1 MKHLHPLLPRR
12 SELGLPLLSGILL
25 TLSYPPFH
33 LLLPP
38 FVALVPVLVFVG
50 RSTADRPGA
59 VSVRRGAFWMGV
71 VHFGTLLYWLF
82 TALVFYTWLALL
94 GYLITVV
101 VLSALAAG
109 AIWAVHF
116 VRRRYGAPF
125 WVSLPLFWTA
135 AEWLLGHI
143 GDLAFPW
150 LGLGHSLT
158 GFPVLI
164 GFADLTGARGVTVW
178 LAAVNGFAAEWW
190 LSGVSRRW
198 RPRLALLALL
208 IGAPVGYSLWRW
220 HSLDLRPAARVL
232 VVQPNIPEDLRLE
245 RAAAR
250 DSSRV
255 ALDHL
260 TRAGLRESVGVDLIV
275 WPETAH
281 PFFFNRDP
289 AWTGWAA
296 RVARRGN
303 TALLFGTLDLELV
316 PGGVA
321 EYFNAAAFF
330 TSEGALDG
338 IYRKHHLVPM
348 VERVPFV
355 PSSWLRS
362 VRRRAAR
369 GWRLPVVGDVGSF
382 FRWFGGYGRGSE
394 KPLFS
399 SGAARFG
406 VLICYESIFAGL
418 SRDYRRAGAD
428 FVVNI
433 TNDAWFGRERPWWS
447 RTSALY
453 QHPAHL
459 VMRAIENRMGV
470 ARAANTGISLFVDPL
485 GRVHDATDLFV
496 PERRAAPVLTSPGLT
511 LYSRLGDWPGWLSAA
526 GGLLVLTVAAGR
538 RWFGRRF
545 SVDGRR

>member
-1 MKHLHPLLPRR
+1 MRHAHPLLPRR

-25 TLSYPPFH
+25 TLCYPPFH

-38 FVALVPVLVFVG
+38 FVALVPILVFVG
-50 RSTADRPGA
+50 RSSPDRAGA

-101 VLSALAAG
+101 VLSTLAAG
-109 AIWAVHF
+109 AIWAVHH
-116 VRRRYGAPF
+116 VRHRYGAPF
-125 WVSLPLFWTA
+125 WASLPLFWTA
-135 AEWLLGHI
+135 TDWLLGHL

-164 GFADLTGARGVTVW
+164 GFADLSGARGVTVW
-178 LAAVNGFAAEWW
+178 LAAVNGLAAEWW
-190 LSGVSRRW
+190 LSGISRSW
-198 RPRLALLALL
+198 RLRVALLALL

-220 HSLDLRPAARVL
+220 HSLEVRPAAQVL
-232 VVQPNIPEDLRLE
+232 VVQPNIPEDLKLE
-245 RAAAR
+245 RQAAR
-250 DSSRV
+250 DSSLV
-255 ALDHL
+255 ALNHL
-260 TRAGLRESVGVDLIV
+260 TRAGLRDAAPVDLVV

-281 PFFFNRDP
+281 PLFVDRDP
-289 AWTGWAA
+289 GWTRWAMELAWEGK
-296 RVARRGN
+296 
-303 TALLFGTLDLELV
+303 TALVFGTLDLELER
-316 PGGVA
+316 GGLA
-321 EYFNAAAFF
+321 EYYNAAAFL
-330 TSEGALDG
+330 TAQGVLDG
-338 IYRKHHLVPM
+338 MYRKNHLVPM

-355 PSSWLRS
+355 PSGWLRS

-369 GWRLPVVGDVGSF
+369 GWRVPLVGDVGSF
-382 FRWFGGYGRGSE
+382 FRWFGGYGRGE
-394 KPLFS
+394 EEPLFS
-399 SGAARFG
+399 LGPSRFG

-418 SRDYRRAGAD
+418 SRDYRRGGAD

-470 ARAANTGISLFVDPL
+470 ARAANTGISMFVDPL
-485 GRVHDATDLFV
+485 GRVYGATDLFV
-496 PERRAAPVLTSPGLT
+496 PEARAAPVATSRGLT

-526 GGLLVLTVAAGR
+526 GTFLVLALAAGR
-538 RWFGRRF
+538 RWLGRQ
-545 SVDGRR
+545 

>member
-1 MKHLHPLLPRR
+1 MKLTHPLLPRR
-12 SELGLPLLSGILL
+12 SELGLPLISGILL

-38 FVALVPVLVFVG
+38 FVALVPLLVFVG
-50 RSTADRPGA
+50 RSTADRAGA

-71 VHFGTLLYWLF
+71 VHYATLLYWLF

-101 VLSALAAG
+101 VLSALAAA
-109 AIWAVHF
+109 AIWAVHHT
-116 VRRRYGAPF
+116 RRRYGAPF
-125 WVSLPLFWTA
+125 WASLPVFWTA
-135 AEWLLGHI
+135 AEWLLGHL

-158 GFPVLI
+158 GFPALI
-164 GFADLTGARGVTVW
+164 GIADLGGARGVTVW
-178 LAAVNGFAAEWW
+178 LAAINGLAAEWW
-190 LSGVSRRW
+190 LGGLARRW
-198 RPRLALLALL
+198 QPRLALLALL

-220 HSLDLRPAARVL
+220 HSLDVRPAARVL
-232 VVQPNIPEDLRLE
+232 VVQPNIPEDLKLE
-245 RAAAR
+245 REAAR

-255 ALDHL
+255 ALDTL
-260 TRAGLRESVGVDLIV
+260 TRAGLRDTVALDLIV

-281 PFFFNRDP
+281 PFFFDRDP
-289 AWTGWAA
+289 TWTRWAA
-296 RVARRGN
+296 RLAREGK
-303 TALLFGTLDLELV
+303 TPLLFGTLDLELA
-316 PGGVA
+316 PGSVA
-321 EYFNAAAFF
+321 EFYNAAAFL
-330 TSEGALDG
+330 TAEGALDG
-338 IYRKHHLVPM
+338 IYRKHHLVPI

-355 PSSWLRS
+355 PSGWLRS

-369 GWRLPVVGDVGSF
+369 GWQLPLVGDVGSF

-394 KPLFS
+394 AVAFS
-399 SGAARFG
+399 VEGARFG

-418 SRDYRRAGAD
+418 SREYRRAGAD

-485 GRVHDATDLFV
+485 GRVHNATELFV
-496 PERRAAPVLTSPGLT
+496 PEARAATVATSPGLT

-526 GGLLVLTVAAGR
+526 GVVLVLAMAAGR
-538 RWFGRRF
+538 AVTGRL
-545 SVDGRR
+545 